1 MALFIVSLLIVLS
14 VMLVPMIRN
23 WQKRKQD
30 YQALKT
36 EVHKELGKYSFL
48 VDKNFRVKETNF
60 YELNEMK
67 QDNQPSVLGNVL
79 HCRTAC
85 DSGLCGTGIACS
97 TCPVRMVLKN
107 GFKHRR
113 DFSDIS
119 ATMHLYD
126 THHQPKDVDVKVD
139 GRFTYIGYVPHFL
152 IKVSKQL

>member
-1 MALFIVSLLIVLS
+1 MALYIVSLIVLS
-14 VMLVPMIRN
+14 VVLVPIIRN
-23 WQKRKQD
+23 WKKRKRD

-36 EVHKELGKYSFL
+36 EVHKTFGKYSFL

-60 YELNEMK
+60 YELSEMK

-126 THHQPKDVDVKVD
+126 THHKPKDVDVKVD
-139 GRFTYIGYVPHFL
+139 GRFTYIGNAPHFL
-152 IKVSKQL
+152 IKVSKQF